1 MAQSTSNVVVNPV
14 EGDRQRHVIAATDHG
29 TAVNPGNEARE
40 PAEWSSV
47 GGLFTGKRTRD
58 WAAAAAAQALGARPG
73 GMATEPHSGF
83 CLLGHHPNGS
93 CRGSRVTNSIGRA
106 ATSSAKWVWKHRRG
120 ILPEVGVVGGFACIV
135 ASGGTAAAVCM
146 YGGYAF
152 AGAGI
157 AQSFQDNEIAPG
169 GRPACWQHFSIDAIS
184 NLWFAAAGAVS
195 TAGGSEGFRRLA
207 QANGG
212 TIGNATTFASGQIP
226 CQ

>member
-1 MAQSTSNVVVNPV
+1 MRVFELEAMHQMFAVSRPGYAASFGLDRVVGRVGQSPRTSMQARWRSPLRTWSSTPSKVTASGTSSLQPTTGPQSTPVTKPESQPSGPQLVVCSP
-14 EGDRQRHVIAATDHG
+14 ESGRG
-29 TAVNPGNEARE
+29 TGPLR
-40 PAEWSSV
+40 PRR
-47 GGLFTGKRTRD
+47 KP
-58 WAAAAAAQALGARPG
+58 LGARPG

-157 AQSFQDNEIAPG
+157 AQSF
-169 GRPACWQHFSIDAIS
+169 
-184 NLWFAAAGAVS
+184 
-195 TAGGSEGFRRLA
+195 
-207 QANGG
+207 
-212 TIGNATTFASGQIP
+212 
-226 CQ
+226 